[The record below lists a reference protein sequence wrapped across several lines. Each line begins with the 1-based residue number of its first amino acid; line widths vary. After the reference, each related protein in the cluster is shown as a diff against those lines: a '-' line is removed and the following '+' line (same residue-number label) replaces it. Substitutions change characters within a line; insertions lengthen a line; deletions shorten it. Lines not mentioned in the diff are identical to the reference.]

1 MMLLW
6 LFMVVATRNM
16 NEFKDEELARIN
28 EKFNVLKTD
37 ILAELK
43 NQIKKGACWSALRRI
58 YKKSRSR
65 IGSICA
71 SGACLSLSNSS

>member
-1 MMLLW
+1 
-6 LFMVVATRNM
+6 MVVATRNM

-43 NQIKKGACWSALRRI
+43 SQIKKGAC
-58 YKKSRSR
+58 
-65 IGSICA
+65 
-71 SGACLSLSNSS
+71 

>member
-43 NQIKKGACWSALRRI
+43 NQIKKGACWSAL
-58 YKKSRSR
+58 
-65 IGSICA
+65 
-71 SGACLSLSNSS
+71 SLSNSS